1 MSENK
6 YIIKYLDYIKYECK
20 LSNNT
25 IESYKNDLFS
35 LNRYFK
41 GNILNL
47 NEYDITNYINTLKG
61 LKDSS
66 IAHNITI
73 INSFYNFLLFE
84 SIISQNPCNIK
95 HPKIN
100 KRLPNYL
107 SLEEIDNLLDIKLNN
122 EFDYRN
128 KAILE
133 LMFATGIR
141 ISELTNLELNNVD
154 LNNNLIRVYGKGS
167 KERILPISD
176 IATKYLT
183 LYINNYR
190 KILLKDKNSIYLFIN
205 RDGSNISRQGVF
217 KMIKK
222 QASLKCIKKD
232 IYPHILRH
240 SFATHLLKN
249 GADLK
254 IIQELLGHSDISTT
268 GIYAHIINE
277 KLMKDYNNF
286 HPRSKK

>member
-205 RDGSNISRQGVF
+205 RDGTNISRQGVF
-217 KMIKK
+217 KMMKK
-222 QASLKCIKKD
+222 QANLKCIKKD